1 MKTDKIQLI
10 DFFTIIIRR
19 RKLFLVNMASVGL
32 IALLITLFLPKWY
45 ESKAIVLPPMT
56 ESLSFGLGS
65 LSSLAGAM
73 MGPSGYELPML
84 ATRSDVYKT
93 MLESRRMYKTVI
105 EQNDLYSV
113 YKEKNLDL
121 AIRKLKKNL
130 KIDVGPDASLSIS
143 FEAKENPEFA
153 AQVANSFVST
163 LDRINTQTLQN
174 KARDT
179 RQFIE
184 GRLDEAKVDL
194 ANAEIDFSQNFS
206 EDIISGWFTS
216 RIKLYFGSTL
226 VDSEQKAWSF
236 SAFRFS
242 ESFGSLSN
250 YDKSEYSLDH
260 YATDYCTGTGG
271 LWGYY
276 EKNATI
282 DAGDL
287 LLEIP
292 STQGADTARGG
303 EVIYLGGNSSYDG
316 YTYGQFRAAIKMN
329 ISNENVLG
337 AFWLWDISPA
347 ENSIVMEIWENESQG
362 YIQIDCNVCV
372 DGNSTNIGSYAVP
385 STVDLSS
392 EYYVYIIE
400 WNENYI
406 KYYFNGNVIVTTS
419 SGDPIPD
426 VPLSPSISYR
436 TIPWNGNCPD
446 QPSFL
451 PPNNQNTLRTSW
463 AAY

>member
-1 MKTDKIQLI
+1 MELEKMKTDKIQLI

-32 IALLITLFLPKWY
+32 VALLITLFLPKWY

-130 KIDVGPDASLSIS
+130 KIDVGSDASLSIS

-179 RQFIE
+179 RQFIQ

-194 ANAEIDFSQNFS
+194 ANAEEALKKFQEENNTISIEEQTKATIEGAADILAQYMTTKIELGVSQKYMDSSHNSVQALMFKVNEIDKILQ
-206 EDIISGWFTS
+206 EIRDGDSGA
-216 RIKLYFGSTL
+216 L
-226 VDSEQKAWSF
+226 
-236 SAFRFS
+236 
-242 ESFGSLSN
+242 SLSDSLNGASDILIPLNKVPSLGLEMARLIRELKIQEFIFEFLMQQYEQAKIKEQESTPSIQVLQYAEPAQYKSRPKRAFIILAAVLFAFFISLTIALLQN
-250 YDKSEYSLDH
+250 YLQEIKTNRPDEYKKINWMFQEIRS
-260 YATDYCTGTGG
+260 
-271 LWGYY
+271 
-276 EKNATI
+276 
-282 DAGDL
+282 DL
-287 LLEIP
+287 LK
-292 STQGADTARGG
+292 
-303 EVIYLGGNSSYDG
+303 LGGKRKD
-316 YTYGQFRAAIKMN
+316 
-329 ISNENVLG
+329 
-337 AFWLWDISPA
+337 
-347 ENSIVMEIWENESQG
+347 
-362 YIQIDCNVCV
+362 
-372 DGNSTNIGSYAVP
+372 
-385 STVDLSS
+385 
-392 EYYVYIIE
+392 
-400 WNENYI
+400 
-406 KYYFNGNVIVTTS
+406 
-419 SGDPIPD
+419 
-426 VPLSPSISYR
+426 
-436 TIPWNGNCPD
+436 
-446 QPSFL
+446 
-451 PPNNQNTLRTSW
+451 
-463 AAY
+463 